1 MYIIYLYLYYYYYYI
16 YIYYTVTNLKDMSL
30 CMNIKEHYPMVD
42 NQFSVS
48 RCHFGDKP
56 CSDTPIR
63 RKLTR
68 TIILTIQLA
77 GGSSILERVSTI

>member
-1 MYIIYLYLYYYYYYI
+1 MGMFLRG
-16 YIYYTVTNLKDMSL
+16 TNLKDMSL
-30 CMNIKEHYPMVD
+30 CMNIKERYPMVD
-42 NQFSVS
+42 TQFSVS
-48 RCHFGDKP
+48 RCHFGISHVQIHP
-56 CSDTPIR
+56 FR